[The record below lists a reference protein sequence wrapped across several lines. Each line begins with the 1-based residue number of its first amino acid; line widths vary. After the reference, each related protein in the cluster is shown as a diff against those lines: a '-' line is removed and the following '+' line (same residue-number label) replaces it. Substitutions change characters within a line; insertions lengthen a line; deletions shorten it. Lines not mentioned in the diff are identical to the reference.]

1 MEEVTAMRKIINNLS
16 GIGLVLL
23 FAGFFYYTVTSLW
36 DWKAQAGVYAGAAL
50 IIIYLVANFSEIKQ
64 SLSGRTARMGGMALL
79 TLVLVVG
86 ILVLVNFLNFRH
98 HKRFDLTEGHLYAL
112 SDQTQKI
119 LGDLNEDIQLIG
131 FFQDQ
136 QGSGQFRQLA
146 SEYHY
151 ASPRVSYEIVDPQK
165 DPSQVARYGVTR
177 NGQIVVVGPKKK
189 ETIEE
194 PTEEKVT
201 NAIIK
206 VTRDE
211 EKTVYFLTGHGERSL
226 SDSQPAGYSQV
237 KAEIEKQNYKVE
249 EYNLAQQNKLPQD
262 AAVIISAGPKM
273 DFFPNEVDL
282 LQQYLAAGG
291 KFFLLVDPE
300 SEFDMNKFL
309 DQYGVSLDKDFVV
322 DASGL
327 GQLFGFGAG
336 APLAADYADHPITK
350 DLSGQMSIF
359 PAARSVESVDSLLGY
374 KTIALVRT
382 SSQSWGE
389 SDIKQQKVTF
399 DEGKD
404 IKGPLALAVVATKE
418 VPASPSDKAADAG
431 GDKASA
437 DVSKSDSKTADDK
450 ASTDQAKSE
459 KESRLIVFGD
469 SDFASNAYLG
479 EAINSDL
486 FLNAT
491 SWLAEDTDLL
501 SIRPKN
507 PENRNITLTGAEGR
521 LIFWAAVVL
530 FPFATLIFGV
540 AVWYRRR

>member
-1 MEEVTAMRKIINNLS
+1 MRKIINNLA

-36 DWKAQAGVYAGAAL
+36 DWKTQAGVYGGAAL
-50 IIIYLVANFSEIKQ
+50 IVIYLAANFSEVKR

-79 TLVLVVG
+79 TLVLVLG
-86 ILVLVNFLNFRH
+86 ILALVNFLNFRH
-98 HKRFDLTEGHLYAL
+98 HKRIDLTEGHLYAL

-119 LGDLNEDIQLIG
+119 LGNLNEDLQLIG

-151 ASPRVSYEIVDPQK
+151 ASPRISYEVVDPQK

-177 NGQIVVVGPKKK
+177 NGQVVIAGPKKK
-189 ETIEE
+189 ETIED

-211 EKTVYFLTGHGERSL
+211 EKTIYFLTGHGERSL

-237 KAEIEKQNYKVE
+237 KQEIEKQNYKVDA
-249 EYNLAQQNKLPQD
+249 YNLAQQNKLPAD
-262 AAVIISAGPKM
+262 AAVIVSAGPKM
-273 DFFPNEVDL
+273 DFFPNEIDL
-282 LQQYLAAGG
+282 LQKYLAAGG

-309 DQYGVSLDKDFVV
+309 DEYGVSLDKDFVV

-327 GQLFGFGAG
+327 GQLFGFGAA

-359 PAARSVESVDSLLGY
+359 PAARSVKSVDSSLGY
-374 KTIALVRT
+374 KTTALVRT
-382 SSQSWGE
+382 SRQSWGE

-404 IKGPLALAVVATKE
+404 IKGPLALAVVATKD
-418 VPASPSDKAADAG
+418 VAASPAEKASSDDADQASSDAAESDSKAAD
-431 GDKASA
+431 S
-437 DVSKSDSKTADDK
+437 SKTGAE
-450 ASTDQAKSE
+450 ASTD
-459 KESRLIVFGD
+459 ESASQKQSRIVVFGD
-469 SDFASNAYLG
+469 ADFASNAYLA
-479 EAINSDL
+479 EAVNSDL
-486 FLNAT
+486 FLNTT

-507 PENRNITLTGAEGR
+507 PENRSITLTGAEGR